1 MLTLDE
7 QAALLVLAR
16 RALRARV
23 LGETPPALERLAGG
37 LAVPCGAFVSLHRG
51 DELRGCLGRLTP
63 DWPLARAVVHLAAIV
78 ADSDP
83 RFGPVGPDELDALDI
98 EISVL
103 TPQREIASIDEI
115 DIGRH
120 GLVVEYGRAR
130 GVLLPQVAVEH
141 GWDARGFV
149 EHACL
154 KAGLR
159 ADGWRRGA
167 RLCVFEAEVF
177 SERTLAGFASS
188 PI

>member
-1 MLTLDE
+1 MLTVDE
-7 QAALLVLAR
+7 QAELLELAR

-23 LGETPPALERLAGG
+23 LGETSPALDRLDGG
-37 LAVPCGAFVSLHRG
+37 LAAPCGAFVSLHRG

-63 DWPLARAVVHLAAIV
+63 DWPLARVVAHLAAIV

-83 RFGPVGPDELDALDI
+83 RFGPVGPDELDELDI

-103 TPQREIASIDEI
+103 TPEREIASIDEI

-120 GLVVEYGRAR
+120 GVVVERGRAR

-141 GWDARGFV
+141 GWDAQAFV
-149 EHACL
+149 EQACL
-154 KAGLR
+154 KAGLP

-167 RLCVFEAEVF
+167 RVYVFEAAVF
-177 SERTLAGFASS
+177 NERTLAGLA
-188 PI
+188 